1 MTAVQSNQKV
11 IKFLINCGNKNLQ
24 YLLVP
29 SRLEA
34 ALAAMDTDNDGHV
47 DIDEWEEC
55 IEVALA
61 NKLAERQAKR
71 ELEAK
76 QANKEI
82 EEFTNDFKNAARKC
96 FQMIDKD
103 GGGTL
108 STDEIVTAVK
118 EDKDVIHFLK
128 TCGEEN
134 LQFLLVPARL
144 KKSLDYLDTD
154 GSGELDVDEWEAAI
168 NRGLAKR
175 LEQMADERARAAR
188 AAEKADAEFSAEF
201 LNAAREVCSL
211 CPIKLFPARA
221 FVLLFGV
228 MSRVELNAPSP

>member
-1 MTAVQSNQKV
+1 
-11 IKFLINCGNKNLQ
+11 
-24 YLLVP
+24 
-29 SRLEA
+29 
-34 ALAAMDTDNDGHV
+34 
-47 DIDEWEEC
+47 
-55 IEVALA
+55 
-61 NKLAERQAKR
+61 
-71 ELEAK
+71 
-76 QANKEI
+76 
-82 EEFTNDFKNAARKC
+82 
-96 FQMIDKD
+96 MIDKD

-221 FVLLFGV
+221 FVLFFGV